1 MKEGRKIEKFK
12 VIIKEEYIRTT
23 EVEAVDK
30 AKALDKII
38 TQYRNEDIVL
48 DTVLPLELTF
58 LVKVNS
64 FNQITDIYYTTSRVL
79 KKEF

>member
-1 MKEGRKIEKFK
+1 MEKYK
-12 VIIKEEYIRTT
+12 VIIKEEYIRTI

>member
-1 MKEGRKIEKFK
+1 MEKYK
-12 VIIKEEYIRTT
+12 VIIKEEHVRTI

-48 DTVLPLELTF
+48 DTDDF
-58 LVKVNS
+58 
-64 FNQITDIYYTTSRVL
+64 FNV
-79 KKEF
+79 EFEVVGNK

>member
-1 MKEGRKIEKFK
+1 MEKYK
-12 VIIKEEYIRTT
+12 VIIKEEYVRTI

-64 FNQITDIYYTTSRVL
+64 FNQITDIYYTKNRVF
-79 KKEF
+79 KKEFYSNN